1 MHSLVSS
8 AISTHRIEK
17 VWHMPAMLG
26 ALPATGQYLAFVDQ
40 DDEVGDGSLSAMGDA
55 LSRHDFVGCA
65 IDFQKLNEPWLQK
78 IRGGGQSR
86 AAI

>member
-1 MHSLVSS
+1 MAH
-8 AISTHRIEK
+8 ARN
-17 VWHMPAMLG
+17 AG